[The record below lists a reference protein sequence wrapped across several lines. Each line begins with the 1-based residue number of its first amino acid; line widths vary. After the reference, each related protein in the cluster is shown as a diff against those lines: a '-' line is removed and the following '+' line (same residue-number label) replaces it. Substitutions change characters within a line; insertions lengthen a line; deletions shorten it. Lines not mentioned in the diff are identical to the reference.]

1 MKVGSIRKIKF
12 WSLEY
17 YFNCDYEVQALCRIV
32 LREDGT
38 KMWQFVHS
46 RLYTEQDA
54 DCLSMCLIEDVKII
68 TKEVKYE
75 S

>member
-17 YFNCDYEVQALCRIV
+17 YFNCDYEVQALCRIA
-32 LREDGT
+32 LRGDGT
-38 KMWQFVHS
+38 KMWQLVHP

-54 DCLSMCLIEDVKII
+54 DCLAMYII
-68 TKEVKYE
+68 DNT
-75 S
+75 